1 MDPDLRE
8 GLEAE
13 IRELF
18 DSFDADGDGRVTAEE
33 IRRTL
38 QSFGRSKTIEEC
50 QEMVRSVGGGSEGLG
65 RRQFG
70 SLMLPV
76 MQEQLLGQEDSA
88 EDLRA
93 RFLEA
98 DVDNSGFL
106 TVDELWAA
114 IRRMGAEVELEDVVQ
129 LMSEIDI
136 DRDGKLDV
144 DEFVSLMSLGD
155 QLRLDRHASSKKTHL
170 LIKKARGLNPLDF
183 LKCFK
188 HMPTNFSPSFVDEA
202 WSKHRRNLPSS
213 VFSAQIDPSTMLW
226 KDVLEPAP
234 EDQKD
239 AGKGSKPLLKPIESQ
254 AGCMLTISDA
264 QGVPL
269 PIPGQGAGA
278 FRDEDI
284 VKRAVRIAIEH
295 APASNIG

>member
-1 MDPDLRE
+1 
-8 GLEAE
+8 
-13 IRELF
+13 
-18 DSFDADGDGRVTAEE
+18 
-33 IRRTL
+33 
-38 QSFGRSKTIEEC
+38 
-50 QEMVRSVGGGSEGLG
+50 MVRSVGGGSEGLG
-65 RRQFG
+65 RQQFG

-155 QLRLDRHASSKKTHL
+155 QLRLDRHANSKKTHF

-278 FRDEDI
+278 FRDDDI